1 MKVLVVS
8 TNREPS
14 PYPVAP
20 LGALCVSAAAR
31 AAGHDVDLLDLG
43 AQTFP
48 RHALRRALAQGRY
61 QAIGLSIR
69 NLDNCS
75 FARPRSYFAQVRELT
90 QIVRRLSGAPLIL
103 GGSGLSVAPRGW
115 MARLAADYGVVGEG
129 EFTFVELLRR
139 IEAGESVGNLNGVLR
154 AEDIGR
160 SPGAEPPGI
169 QAEMPRDLDALP
181 PPDHAR
187 CNYARYL
194 ARGGFVSVQTK
205 RGCPFECIY
214 CVYPR
219 LEGTVCRLR
228 APERVVD
235 EMESVVKGQKARH
248 FFITDS
254 VFNAPRAHALA
265 VCEALIRR
273 RGAARWMA
281 FCNPLGFDEELARTM
296 ARAGCAGV
304 EFGLDAATEKMLAR
318 LRKPFSPADIQR
330 SFQAAAAAGLP
341 FAVHLLFGGPGET
354 VRDLEETQQFL
365 DRCAPANAVFASLG
379 LRIYEGTELARI
391 ARAEGRLAAD
401 ADLFEPAFY
410 LSEGLG
416 GEPLRTLDGV
426 ARRREEWS
434 SPTDWHKLALRAV
447 QKLMNRLG
455 VRPQWRNVRNYG
467 RRMRR

>member
-1 MKVLVVS
+1 VKVLVVS
-8 TNREPS
+8 ANREPA

-20 LGALCVSAAAR
+20 LGALCVTAAAR
-31 AAGHDVDLLDLG
+31 AAGHEVDLLDLG
-43 AQTFP
+43 ARAFP
-48 RHALRRALAQGRY
+48 ARALRRALALGRY

-75 FARPRSYFAQVRELT
+75 FARPVSYFEPVRALT

-115 MARLAADYGVVGEG
+115 MARLAADYAIVGEG
-129 EFTFVELLRR
+129 EFAFVELLRR
-139 IEAGESVGNLNGVLR
+139 IESGQSAQNLGGVVR
-154 AEDIGR
+154 AEDVGR
-160 SPGAEPPGI
+160 DPGAQPPCI
-169 QAEMPRDLDALP
+169 PATMPRDLDALP

-187 CNYARYL
+187 CDYARYL
-194 ARGGFVSVQTK
+194 ARGGYVSVQTK
-205 RGCPFECIY
+205 RGCPFACIY
-214 CVYPR
+214 CVYPG
-219 LEGTVCRLR
+219 LEGAACRLR
-228 APERVVD
+228 APKRVAD
-235 EMESVVKGQKARH
+235 EMQSVLRDQQARH

-254 VFNAPRAHALA
+254 VFNSPRAHALA

-273 RGAARWMA
+273 RLAARWMA
-281 FCNPLGFDEELARTM
+281 YCNPLGFDGELARTM

-304 EFGLDAATEKMLAR
+304 EFGLDAATDKMLAR
-318 LRKPFSPADIQR
+318 LRKPFGPEDIER
-330 SFQAAAAAGLP
+330 SFEAAAAAGLP

-354 VRDLEETQQFL
+354 ARDWDETQQFL

-391 ARAEGRLAAD
+391 ARAEGRLAAG

-410 LSEGLG
+410 LSEELG
-416 GEPLRTLDGV
+416 GESLLTLDGV

-434 SPTDWHKLALRAV
+434 SPADWQKFSLRAI

-467 RRMRR
+467 RRLRR